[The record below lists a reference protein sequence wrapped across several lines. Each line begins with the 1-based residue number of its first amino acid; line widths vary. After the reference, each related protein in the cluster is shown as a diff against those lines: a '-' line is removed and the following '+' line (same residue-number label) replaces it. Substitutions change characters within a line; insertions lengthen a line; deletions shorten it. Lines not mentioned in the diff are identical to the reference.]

1 VPGLP
6 ELQPSKDR
14 IILATFEDG
23 RKALAA
29 LLADTMRQLWGARL
43 IEKRQRGNR
52 LLDLEPSAGRYR
64 QALAPSTHDHEAL
77 CPGPLRIQQRNRCPA
92 LLLQRPHAVE
102 QLLVLVRE
110 DVELQ
115 EAAMLGS
122 ITAMKSQRD
131 RPRIPGGS
139 SVLPSF
145 ARAKES
151 HSSLT
156 EKI

>member
-52 LLDLEPSAGRYR
+52 LLDLEPSAGR
-64 QALAPSTHDHEAL
+64 
-77 CPGPLRIQQRNRCPA
+77 
-92 LLLQRPHAVE
+92 
-102 QLLVLVRE
+102 
-110 DVELQ
+110 
-115 EAAMLGS
+115 
-122 ITAMKSQRD
+122 
-131 RPRIPGGS
+131 
-139 SVLPSF
+139 
-145 ARAKES
+145 
-151 HSSLT
+151 
-156 EKI
+156 